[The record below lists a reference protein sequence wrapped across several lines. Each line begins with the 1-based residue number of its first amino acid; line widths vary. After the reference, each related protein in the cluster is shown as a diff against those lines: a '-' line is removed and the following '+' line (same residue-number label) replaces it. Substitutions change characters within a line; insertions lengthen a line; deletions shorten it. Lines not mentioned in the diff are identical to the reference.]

1 MINIEKNLGFLNNQQ
16 LLAVKKTKQ
25 SCLVLAGAG
34 SGKTRVLT
42 MRIYYILAS
51 KLALPNQILSV
62 TFTNKAA
69 NEMRSRVG
77 DMFNRSLEGW
87 WVGTFHSI
95 CAKILRSY
103 AQEVGLKNDFVIIDK
118 EDQIKLIKNICEIEK
133 INTSEK
139 NPNYFLSFIDRFKN
153 ESLTAND
160 INNMKE
166 KKYEKNVIKI
176 YNIYEKELLRLN
188 CCDFGNLILHCI
200 SIFRNNKNIL
210 KRYQNQFK
218 YILVDEYQD
227 INFAQQKW
235 LKYLYEGHKNICCV
249 GDDDQSIYSWRGA
262 EVKNILNFEKFFYT
276 NTIIR
281 LEQNYRST
289 KKILNCASHLIS
301 HNKGRYGKKL
311 WSEGNIGDKIE
322 VKGHWETKEEAQSI
336 SSQIELLIKDNISL
350 NEIAILMRIAAHTR
364 ALEERFLNIG
374 LPYRIV
380 GGLRFYERKEI
391 KDAIAYL
398 RISNNLSDDLALA
411 RIINVPRRGIGQI
424 TIKKISLISREKQ
437 ISMFDATREYL
448 RSAKN
453 SKGKIEINDL
463 ISKILK
469 WNKLKDDMNH
479 IELSELILEDS
490 GYMKLVRNENNQQ
503 NNINNFDKLDNL
515 YEFINSLK
523 EFQNLGSF
531 LEHISLVSENEN
543 SSKDNKINLMTIHS
557 AKGLEFDHV
566 FLIGWEEGV
575 FPSKRSIEERG
586 KEGLEEERRL
596 AYVAITRARKTVSIS
611 FVNQNRYSYASHDF
625 NRPSRFINEL
635 PKEDLE
641 IFNSEVYNQESS
653 FEELNQ
659 IEEQDFDNI
668 TPGKKRLI
676 SYNNNKV
683 FDEWDFNQDFENTN
697 LFNEGDKVLH
707 KKFGN
712 GNILKIEGETAQVQF
727 DKFGTKMIFLRYIN
741 KKFD

>member
-262 EVKNILNFEKFFYT
+262 DVSNLLNFDKNFSKPL
-276 NTIIR
+276 IIR

-289 KKILNCASHLIS
+289 KNILESASTLIAK
-301 HNKGRYGKKL
+301 NKGRYGKKL
-311 WSEGNIGDKIE
+311 WSENKEGEKIIIN
-322 VKGHWETKEEAQSI
+322 GFWETKEEATFVTDKIENLI
-336 SSQIELLIKDNISL
+336 SNKTPLS
-350 NEIAILMRIAAHTR
+350 EIAILFRVAAHTR
-364 ALEERFLNIG
+364 SFEERLISIG
-374 LPYRIV
+374 LSYKII

-391 KDAIAYL
+391 KDMIAYL
-398 RISNNLSDDLALA
+398 RLVNNQSDDLAFE
-411 RIINVPRRGIGQI
+411 RIINVPKRGIGKTTLNKFNLIARKNNISLFDAAREFISISNTKTNNEIFNFVQNI
-424 TIKKISLISREKQ
+424 LNWKKIKEK
-437 ISMFDATREYL
+437 FD
-448 RSAKN
+448 
-453 SKGKIEINDL
+453 
-463 ISKILK
+463 
-469 WNKLKDDMNH
+469 H
-479 IELSELILEDS
+479 IELSKVILEDS
-490 GYMKLVRNENNQQ
+490 KYLQYLEKEEKNLKTPESLSRID
-503 NNINNFDKLDNL
+503 NIN
-515 YEFINSLK
+515 EFLESLK
-523 EFQNLGSF
+523 DFENLDGF
-531 LEHISLVSENEN
+531 LEHVGLVMENITNTSNETISL
-543 SSKDNKINLMTIHS
+543 MTMHGS
-557 AKGLEFDHV
+557 KGLEFDYI
-566 FLIGWEEGV
+566 FLAGWEEGV
-575 FPSKRSIEERG
+575 FPSQKSIEESG
-586 KEGLEEERRL
+586 NKGLEEERRL
-596 AYVAITRARKTVSIS
+596 AYVALTRAKQKVFITY
-611 FVNQNRYSYASHDF
+611 VNQNRYSYASHDY
-625 NRPSRFINEL
+625 NMPSRFINEL
-635 PKEDLE
+635 PKEL
-641 IFNSEVYNQESS
+641 I
-653 FEELNQ
+653 ELNDSSYLADNNFLDEFIK
-659 IEEQDFDNI
+659 IENISDDLI
-668 TPGKKRLI
+668 TPGRKRLLKKKKEEI
-676 SYNNNKV
+676 
-683 FDEWDFNQDFENTN
+683 DWDINQDLDAYSN
-697 LFNEGDKVLH
+697 LNEGDRVFH
-707 KKFGN
+707 QKFGY
-712 GNILKIEGETAQVQF
+712 GRILYIEG
-727 DKFGTKMIFLRYIN
+727 DKAEVDFEKGSIKKIFI
-741 KKFD
+741 KFLKVNP